1 MIDSIHWVFN
11 GLNLGV
17 ESRFLYL
24 SPLNP
29 KLSADGKGNPSDL
42 DFLGDA
48 GLTAALGT
56 TRGTDSAILLNLP
69 TRPAHNAIAPQN
81 LGSIKEMHYQ
91 HHVSALIVGAYL

>member
-24 SPLNP
+24 YPLNP

-42 DFLGDA
+42 DSLRDA
-48 GLTAALGT
+48 GLTAALGAHQ
-56 TRGTDSAILLNLP
+56 GHGLSYPAQLA
-69 TRPAHNAIAPQN
+69 RPPC
-81 LGSIKEMHYQ
+81 S
-91 HHVSALIVGAYL
+91 